1 MSSPFPRP
9 ALSVFL
15 YSIMLEEQTQVS
27 PFARHEV
34 RFHPD
39 ISNLDYLIFGLEILV
54 TENRLILSPDL
65 VDDIARLDPALDI
78 SGPINVVAVIIKQL
92 TVIKFLLKV
101 IRSLEEELVR
111 NFRFLNFAPIVFYF
125 SYSTDAHRKG
135 RTSCLND
142 FLAKRLVR
150 DVARLH

>member
-1 MSSPFPRP
+1 MPSPFPGP
-9 ALSVFL
+9 ALSIFL
-15 YSIMLEEQTQVS
+15 DPIMLEEQTQVS

-39 ISNLDYLIFGLEILV
+39 IGNLDHLIFGLEILV

-65 VDDIARLDPALDI
+65 VDDIARLDPASDI
-78 SGPINVVAVIIKQL
+78 SGPVNVVAIIIKEL
-92 TVIKFLLKV
+92 TFIEFLLKV

-111 NFRFLNFAPIVFYF
+111 NFRFLNFDPIVLYL
-125 SYSTDAHRKG
+125 SNSTDAHRKG

-142 FLAKRLVR
+142 FLAERLVR